1 MLPLTLPALL
11 LPLAAPVA
19 LTIPAALAA
28 LPGAAVP
35 ADPMLVP
42 ALWYQILAAALFAIG
57 VLGVLF
63 RRNILVIFMSVELM
77 LNAANIS
84 FITFARQIG
93 SLDGQ
98 VIVFFVLAV
107 AAAEVAVGLAI
118 IVALFRRRQTVQ
130 VDELNALKN

>member
-1 MLPLTLPALL
+1 MLPLTFPAL

-19 LTIPAALAA
+19 LAVPAALAV
-28 LPGAAVP
+28 LSGAAVP
-35 ADPMLVP
+35 ASPMLVP

-118 IVALFRRRQTVQ
+118 IIDVFKRRGTI
-130 VDELNALKN
+130 DLAASNLLKG

>member
-1 MLPLTLPALL
+1 MGLPAGALYLL
-11 LPLAAPVA
+11 TFLPLATA
-19 LTIPAALAA
+19 PAA
-28 LPGAAVP
+28 
-35 ADPMLVP
+35 PMLVP
-42 ALWYQILAAALFAIG
+42 VEWYQILAAFMFAIG
-57 VLGVLF
+57 ALGVLF

-84 FITFARQIG
+84 FVAFARHLG

-118 IVALFRRRQTVQ
+118 IIDVFKKRGTIDLAASNL
-130 VDELNALKN
+130 LKG

>member
-1 MLPLTLPALL
+1 MLTQLLAPLAAPGF
-11 LPLAAPVA
+11 LPLAAA
-19 LTIPAALAA
+19 PAA
-28 LPGAAVP
+28 
-35 ADPMLVP
+35 PMLVP
-42 ALWYQILAAALFAIG
+42 VLWYQVLAAALFSIG
-57 VLGVLF
+57 VVGVLF

-84 FITFARQIG
+84 FIAFARQIG

-118 IVALFRRRQTVQ
+118 IIDVFKKRGTIDLAASNL
-130 VDELNALKN
+130 LKG